1 MSTNSTLGGSRKQVY
16 FYDSVLNHEGQWE
29 WAGVMAVTIY
39 VRTSEWDTIEQFNDF
54 CKSLYPNYKQGM
66 RHKVSTSADYANSHD
81 PLLSVC
87 LTVSQQFLNAPAW
100 HIYDVPESSRDF
112 DTLSRMSIMEAKLV
126 SLRDAIESIDA
137 RLSVET
143 SQSLDEFFDLKE
155 KVTALEEK
163 FEQMTVKED
172 LSGSTQTLNQGVG
185 TSSSVSS
192 TLKDLP
198 SDFETDSGISEIDS
212 DEEKQIVI
220 TFESGSGS
228 LPVHV
233 AAILKTLKKLPKI
246 KCVDDDSEVEWQKI
260 GEKLVIQT
268 PPKKWKFG
276 YGEEDIRGTKELHFS
291 DTDVL
296 SPESSE
302 AFSSDWSAVSDVSK
316 T

>member
-66 RHKVSTSADYANSHD
+66 RHKVSISADYANSHD

-112 DTLSRMSIMEAKLV
+112 DTLSRMSIIEAKLV
-126 SLRDAIESIDA
+126 SLRDAIELIDA

-143 SQSLDEFFDLKE
+143 LQSLDEFCDLKE
-155 KVTALEEK
+155 KVAALEGK
-163 FEQMTVKED
+163 FEQTTVKED
-172 LSGSTQTLNQGVG
+172 LSGSTTTLNQVA
-185 TSSSVSS
+185 SSSVSS
-192 TLKDLP
+192 TLKALP
-198 SDFETDSGISEIDS
+198 TDFETDSGFSETDS
-212 DEEKQIVI
+212 DDEKQIVI

-233 AAILKTLKKLPKI
+233 AAILKTLKKLPRI
-246 KCVDDDSEVEWQKI
+246 KCADDDSEVEWQKI

-268 PPKKWKFG
+268 PRKKWKFG
-276 YGEEDIRGTKELHFS
+276 YGEDDIRRTKELHFS
-291 DTDVL
+291 DTDIL

-316 T
+316 S